1 MHNLCRTQEQRWSFQ
16 QAIVTCFRGVV
27 DRESIWL
34 IMAANGMSR
43 YLLRLT
49 KVYYASTMMMV
60 RAGGDE

>member
-1 MHNLCRTQEQRWSFQ
+1 MHNPCRTQEQHWSFQ
-16 QAIVTCFRGVV
+16 QAIVTWFGGVV

-34 IMAANGMSR
+34 IMVANGTSR
-43 YLLRLT
+43 YLLTLT